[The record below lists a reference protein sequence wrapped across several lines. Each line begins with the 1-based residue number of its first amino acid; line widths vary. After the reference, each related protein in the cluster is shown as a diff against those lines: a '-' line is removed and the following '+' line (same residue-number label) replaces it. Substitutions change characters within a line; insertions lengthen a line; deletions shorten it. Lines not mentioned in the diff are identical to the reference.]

1 MCKDICEKVNADRL
15 RAEII
20 CREIQQENT
29 DHAFIALYE
38 DYHQFFVTFAEK
50 YLYNPQ
56 QAEDVVQDF
65 WIELANGRAI
75 CNYEGRNNAT
85 FRTFLTKIL
94 IWRIINV
101 NRKLARD
108 DIRNLPEPHE
118 LSDGIHQ
125 QFMAQIVNS
134 GLETLAEKD
143 LECVQLI
150 QMHMKGYSFEQMA
163 AETLKSDDPSPENM
177 RKEINR
183 IKPKVNKKG
192 TGVCQKKLK
201 SIIKKKLSAKKL
213 EFD

>member
-1 MCKDICEKVNADRL
+1 MCKIICEKVHSDRL

-20 CREIQQENT
+20 CREIQQQKT
-29 DHAFIALYE
+29 DHAFIALFE
-38 DYHQFFVTFAEK
+38 DYQRFFVTFAKK

-65 WIELANGRAI
+65 WVELANGRAI

-85 FRTFLTKIL
+85 LRTFLTKIL
-94 IWRIINV
+94 IWRIITV
-101 NRKLARD
+101 NKKNDRG
-108 DIRNLPEPHE
+108 DIERQPEPHE

-125 QFMAQIVNS
+125 QFMAQLVNS

-143 LECVQLI
+143 SECAQLI
-150 QMHMKGYSFEQMA
+150 HMHMKGFSFKQMA
-163 AETLKSDDPSPENM
+163 AEMLKSADPPPEKM
-177 RKEINR
+177 LREINR

-201 SIIKKKLSAKKL
+201 SIIKKQLLEKKL